1 MIYGIIGD
9 IHSNYDALTAVINEL
24 RLEQVDKI
32 LCVGDIIGYAAEPVK
47 CIDLLRELNCIS
59 VAGNHDYAVVGKF
72 PLGYFH
78 ADARSAVLWTAK
90 QLSDEHISFLEN
102 LPLIEKFEG
111 ITLVHGALNHPEFFD
126 YIITG
131 PDAQLSLDI
140 LKTPVCFYGHTHVP
154 LGILLDK
161 GGTMHIERGNIF
173 DLNGAEKALIN
184 VGSVGQPRDWDLRA
198 SCAIYYVEEK
208 MVKIKRVKYNINEAV
223 EKIYSA
229 HLPGINALRLREH
242 II

>member
-9 IHSNYDALTAVINEL
+9 IHSNYDALTAVIHEL
-24 RLEQVDKI
+24 RLEHVDTI
-32 LCVGDIIGYAAEPVK
+32 LCVGDIVGYAAEPVK

-102 LPLIEKFEG
+102 LPLIKEIEG
-111 ITLVHGALNHPEFFD
+111 ITLVHGSLNHPEFFD
-126 YIITG
+126 YIITE
-131 PDAQLSLDI
+131 PDAQLNLDI
-140 LKTPVCFYGHTHVP
+140 LKTSVCFYGHTHVP
-154 LGILLDK
+154 LGIFLEN
-161 GGTMHIERGNIF
+161 GVMHIERGGAFN
-173 DLNGAEKALIN
+173 LNNREKALIN

-208 MVKIKRVKYNINEAV
+208 IVKIKRVKYNINEAV

-229 HLPGINALRLREH
+229 RLPGINALRLKEC